1 LKKEELMEQDGLQVF
16 FGVASANNG
25 GNSLLGL
32 QWDSLMLDLTFQNII
47 NRYNYFIG
55 DESVPAEEVVTFK
68 IQQSDTVLNSFF

>member
-16 FGVASANNG
+16 SGVANVNNG

-47 NRYNYFIG
+47 RRYNF
-55 DESVPAEEVVTFK
+55 S
-68 IQQSDTVLNSFF
+68 